1 MINKDFFLY
10 ILYSP
15 IGIKIELA
23 HLAKKGSNYIIN
35 KIRYKHAIIDRNT
48 TIDKNCVIG
57 KNVHILRDCYIRN
70 STIGAYTYISKNSLI
85 QNVTIGNYCSISQ
98 EVICGLGNHPLD
110 YFSTSPLFYHS
121 INTFGI
127 NVIGNDGG
135 YKDYQPIK
143 IGNDVWIGA
152 RAIILD
158 GVTIGDGACIAAGAI
173 VTKNVPSYA
182 IVAGIPAKIIRY
194 RIPEE
199 KQIILINTK
208 WWNLS
213 PYEVYNKMK
222 ENDL

>member
-15 IGIKIELA
+15 IGIIIELA

-57 KNVHILRDCYIRN
+57 KNVHILRDCYIR
-70 STIGAYTYISKNSLI
+70 
-85 QNVTIGNYCSISQ
+85 NYCSISQ